1 MTQQSKTL
9 RYLRR
14 AADYLAYA
22 HRPVL
27 WPQMARNVANKLAG
41 RIPPRAELE
50 RQKAEASEWCAA
62 RCVSPAQA
70 FEKLGLSGSL
80 VSIAQ
85 AYPDVLATARKRAD
99 SVPVRMGGGSNID
112 LLYSLCEA
120 LQARTVI
127 ETGVAYGWSSLAV
140 LLSLKNR
147 PGARLCSI
155 DLPYF
160 ERHNDAWVG
169 IVVPDELKKE
179 RWKLLRMADREGL
192 PRALGETGPLDLA
205 HYDSDKS
212 VDGRLYAY
220 PKLWAALRP
229 GGILMS
235 DDIQDNMGFARFC
248 AQNALAPVIVRKDS
262 GDYQGLLRKQ

>member
-1 MTQQSKTL
+1 MTRQTKTL

-14 AADYLAYA
+14 AADYMAYA

-27 WPQMARNVANKLAG
+27 WPQMARNIANKVSG
-41 RIPPRAELE
+41 RIPDKAELE
-50 RQKAEASEWCAA
+50 RQKAEASAWCEA
-62 RCVSPAQA
+62 RCVAPEEV
-70 FEKLGLSGSL
+70 FGKLGLPGGLLSL
-80 VSIAQ
+80 EEKF
-85 AYPDVLATARKRAD
+85 PDVLAPARARAGT
-99 SVPVRMGGGSNID
+99 VPVKMGGASNTD

-120 LQARTVI
+120 LQARSVI

-140 LLSLKNR
+140 LLSLKDR
-147 PGARLCSI
+147 QGARLYSI

-169 IVVPDELKKE
+169 IAVPEDLRGGWE
-179 RWKLLRMADREGL
+179 LLRMADREGL
-192 PRALGETGPLDLA
+192 PRALAKCGPLDLA

-212 VDGRLYAY
+212 AAGRHYAY

-235 DDIQDNMGFARFC
+235 DDIQDNMGFAEYC
-248 AQNALAPVIVRKDS
+248 AQNGLEPVIVRKDS
-262 GDYQGLLRKQ
+262 GDYQGLLKKP